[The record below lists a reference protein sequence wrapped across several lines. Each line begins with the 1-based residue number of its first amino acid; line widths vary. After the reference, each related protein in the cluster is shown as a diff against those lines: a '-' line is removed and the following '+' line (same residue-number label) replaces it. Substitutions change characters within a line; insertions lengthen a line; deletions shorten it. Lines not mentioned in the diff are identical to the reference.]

1 MCCLHPR
8 VAPLGANK
16 GPGCW
21 GDKKKK
27 KKALQEQNVSCM
39 LSNTQPPRKAPWSD
53 TFMRNSQS
61 AVCTGE
67 GVKRLV

>member
-1 MCCLHPR
+1 MLP
-8 VAPLGANK
+8 ASTGGPFGSKQGAWMLGRQ
-16 GPGCW
+16 
-21 GDKKKK
+21 KKK

-39 LSNTQPPRKAPWSD
+39 LSNTQPPLKAPWSD